1 MISAG
6 CVFPRLFLAAGLLQ
20 MALTELS
27 TVDRPELLRIPLQRE
42 MVPIRRK
49 GKVVSHK
56 ISLSGPISVGSPPQ
70 MFQAV
75 MDTGSGHVIVPSQ
88 SCVSNT
94 CTLHRRYN
102 SSASESGVEI
112 NADGTKVENDLADQ
126 LTVNFGTREVLVEF
140 VQEQVCLTANW
151 SSPGQTEAA
160 CVDLRVVTAVEMSE
174 QPFSA
179 FSFDG
184 ILGLSLSSLAL
195 SPEFS
200 FFEAWAAR
208 QKQSSRRQFAFFLAD
223 EEDKAIQSQLVIGG
237 HDSDHVLDPLSWV
250 PVVRPEMGFW
260 QLEIKAI
267 RVGGVELDFCR
278 SGDCRGVFDT
288 GTSHLGIPSLF
299 HKELLQLLTVPEE
312 SATSDG
318 DCRNASAPVLHIEVP
333 GLNLTLEPEHYMR
346 KLPLEKGVR
355 LSDSDLGPEEP
366 QSKGARLRPLL
377 KMTKNTETRFCRP
390 RLMPVNLP
398 APLGPKLFLFGE
410 PLLRRYYSVFDWD
423 SQQVGLALSA
433 SSRNKAVEAVSRQR
447 REQSKVVE
455 PQPVDAI
462 FLMQLPKKSEL
473 SRTKVSEE
481 EELAS

>member
-126 LTVNFGTREVLVEF
+126 LTVNFGTGEVLGEF

-278 SGDCRGVFDT
+278 S
-288 GTSHLGIPSLF
+288 
-299 HKELLQLLTVPEE
+299 ETVGE
-312 SATSDG
+312 S
-318 DCRNASAPVLHIEVP
+318 
-333 GLNLTLEPEHYMR
+333 LTLALHT
-346 KLPLEKGVR
+346 LESR
-355 LSDSDLGPEEP
+355 H
-366 QSKGARLRPLL
+366 
-377 KMTKNTETRFCRP
+377 
-390 RLMPVNLP
+390 
-398 APLGPKLFLFGE
+398 
-410 PLLRRYYSVFDWD
+410 
-423 SQQVGLALSA
+423 
-433 SSRNKAVEAVSRQR
+433 SSIRS
-447 REQSKVVE
+447 SC
-455 PQPVDAI
+455 
-462 FLMQLPKKSEL
+462 S
-473 SRTKVSEE
+473 S
-481 EELAS
+481 